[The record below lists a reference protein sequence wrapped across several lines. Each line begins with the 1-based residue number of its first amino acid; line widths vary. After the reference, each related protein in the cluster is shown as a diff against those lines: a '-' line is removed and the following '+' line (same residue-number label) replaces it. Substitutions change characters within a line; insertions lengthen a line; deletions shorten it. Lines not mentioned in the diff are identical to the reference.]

1 MKLLTGAILCG
12 MSAVAA
18 TVDFTVSPD
27 GTSIEAVL
35 AKIREARQ
43 TGDNSP
49 KRVAV
54 RGCNRLNETLR
65 LSAADSNISFE
76 GESGA
81 SFFGG
86 VEIGGWKVCADGI
99 WRVELPEVKEGKWNF
114 STIYVNGERRSRPT
128 IPAAGYYESVSNAFV
143 VEGVSTGGFA
153 FKPGELPAKLE
164 NISDVE
170 VFALHNWATT
180 RARIGELDAKN
191 GLLRFASQR
200 ERERSS
206 FDFVRRRYR
215 LENVKE
221 AFTEAGMWYLD
232 RLSGIL
238 SYRPLPGETPAGAN
252 VVAPRLETLV
262 RIDGTV
268 GVKFENIV
276 FAYQNLVTPE
286 TGRFAV
292 QGGWNVPAAVEVAAS
307 KDVSFVRCG
316 FTHTDGYA
324 IDVAWNCEGT
334 VVSDSMFCDLGA
346 GGVRIGNFDR
356 SKILELGGKRGTTV
370 GNCRITDGGHV
381 FPEGVGVF
389 IGRSSYNTVVSNE
402 IDHLRYSGVSVGWDW
417 DDKRPSKAH
426 HNEIAYN
433 HIHDIGLGLLSDMG
447 MIYLLGRAPG
457 TTVHDNNLHDV
468 SCFTYG
474 GNGIYPDE
482 GSSELKI
489 WNNVV
494 RNAKAKC
501 YHQNYGEENEV
512 FNNIFVDSKMMQ
524 WDCKPQKGSAVD
536 SVNMHHNIF
545 VWREGK
551 FFERSWPFVLHMTAK
566 EREGWMAET
575 PVWQGFS
582 SDSNILWRIDGKE
595 PDFCGMPYSEWV
607 EKSGHERGSFV
618 GNPGFLC
625 DVFSGD
631 CSLASDSP
639 AVRLGFKPV
648 APVDYTGRSYMISWQ
663 NNKESK

>member
-1 MKLLTGAILCG
+1 MEMLCCIALSG
-12 MSAVAA
+12 LSAAA
-18 TVDFTVSPD
+18 ADFTVSPD
-27 GTSIEAVL
+27 GASVESVL

-43 TGDNSP
+43 AGDTSQ

-54 RGCNRLNETLR
+54 RGCNRLNRTLR
-65 LSAADSNISFE
+65 LSEADFNISFE
-76 GESGA
+76 GEPGA
-81 SFFGG
+81 SFSGG
-86 VEIGGWKVCADGI
+86 VEIDGWKVGSDGI
-99 WRVELPEVKEGKWNF
+99 WRVELPLAREGQWNF
-114 STIYVNGERRSRPT
+114 STIYVDGERRFRPT
-128 IPAAGYYESVSNAFV
+128 IPSAGYYESVSNAFV

-153 FKPGELPAKLE
+153 FKPGELPGKME

-180 RARIGELDAKN
+180 RARIGEIDAEN
-191 GLLRFASQR
+191 GLLRFMFRR
-200 ERERSS
+200 ERERDS
-206 FDFVRRRYR
+206 FGFVRRRYR

-221 AFTEAGMWYLD
+221 AFTEAGTWYLD
-232 RLSGIL
+232 RPSGVL
-238 SYRPLPGETPAGAN
+238 SYRSLPGESPANAK

-262 RIDGTV
+262 RIEGSV
-268 GVKFENIV
+268 GVRFANIV
-276 FAYQNLVTPE
+276 FAHQNLVTPE
-286 TGRFAV
+286 TGRFAI

-307 KDVSFVRCG
+307 RDVSFAGCG
-316 FTHTDGYA
+316 FMHTDGYA
-324 IDVAWNCEGT
+324 VDVAWNCEGT
-334 VVSDSMFCDLGA
+334 AVCDSLLCDLGA

-356 SKILELGGKRGTTV
+356 SRMLETDGKRGTTV

-501 YHQNYGEENEV
+501 YHQNYGEGNEV
-512 FNNIFVDSKMMQ
+512 FNNIFVDSKALQ
-524 WDCKPQKGSAVD
+524 WDCKPQMGAAID

-545 VWREGK
+545 VWREGR
-551 FFERSWPFVLHMTAK
+551 FFERSWPFAMHMTEK
-566 EREGWMAET
+566 EREEWKAKT

-582 SDSNILWRIDGKE
+582 SNSNILWRVDGKE

-607 EKSGHERGSFV
+607 EKSGHDKNSFV
-618 GNPGFLC
+618 GDPGFAG

-631 CSLASDSP
+631 CSLAPDSP
-639 AVRLGFKPV
+639 ALRLGFKPF
-648 APVDYTGRSYMISWQ
+648 APVCYSNRFDMISCK
-663 NNKESK
+663 NNKESKK